1 MACSFLM
8 NFTEFLFGRLVF
20 VCLLFS
26 VCLGFFFFVES
37 LCFLL
42 TTFLLCGNFIIPCK
56 VRSCLLEHLSCKM
69 QDAQLQL
76 MKAICPFQKYP
87 SKQSYA
93 EDTVDH
99 WNNIFLTV
107 HHYIV

>member
-1 MACSFLM
+1 MLSPDNISFVWELCNSLQSEVM
-8 NFTEFLFGRLVF
+8 F
-20 VCLLFS
+20 V
-26 VCLGFFFFVES
+26 G
-37 LCFLL
+37 
-42 TTFLLCGNFIIPCK
+42 
-56 VRSCLLEHLSCKM
+56 HLSCKM

-99 WNNIFLTV
+99 WNNIFLTL